1 VGEKAVVVL
10 TMENVLADG
19 AVMVLEKVG
28 FEHLSLGFQ
37 V

>member
-1 VGEKAVVVL
+1 MGEKAVVVL

-28 FEHLSLGFQ
+28 TEHLSLGFQ